1 MARCGYVKPKSEI
14 PSGLGEVACARET
27 WNNTGCCIWHAD
39 QSQKP
44 ASEMKNIR
52 SLRPERIDDP
62 IIRDTDIAHQVDF
75 NKCTLVDADFSGT
88 RLAGCEFNGAYLRKA
103 DFTGCRM
110 RSAEFDDVEAAS
122 AHFSDSLGAGTSFV
136 NADLTHAEFTST
148 NLMPTIFSEAE
159 FTDAD
164 LFDAD
169 FSKADISNSGF
180 SGARL
185 HHADFIDAQAQG
197 ADFRDTDLRAAS
209 FVHTRLH
216 DAVIGN
222 ARIATSTEFGERAA
236 SEQIA
241 DLIAESVPISEKIK
255 LDLFR
260 SLYWVVHTPIIKLRK
275 YEDKS
280 ERPVIT
286 ALLTVLLFLLRFITN
301 YLPPVPR
308 PPSIDA
314 NNIILSESNTHPRS
328 RKRIVRM
335 AIRRFYN
342 RFSLEIGRKSS
353 HNRRVKEAIA
363 TYQLLRHLL
372 ETTPLKEEYETF
384 YVRSRGAR
392 RKAAFS
398 NQEYWK
404 WLKLTLSRTTI
415 RYGASPWRP
424 GIFAVFVIGICTIT
438 YPRWGLRTM
447 RKGEMVLLQY
457 GGDEPMSSM
466 IRESLYFSFVTFTT
480 LGYGDIQPVGL
491 GKMIA
496 MIEAGV
502 GSVLMALIVFVLGWR
517 ATR

>member
-1 MARCGYVKPKSEI
+1 MTRCGYVKPKSEI

-27 WNNTGCCIWHAD
+27 WNNTGRCIWHAD

-44 ASEMKNIR
+44 ASEMKNAR
-52 SLRPERIDDP
+52 SFRPERIDDP

-75 NKCTLVDADFSGT
+75 NECTLVDADFSGT

-122 AHFSDSLGAGTSFV
+122 ARFSDSWGAGTSFN
-136 NADLTHAEFTST
+136 NANLTHAEFTST
-148 NLMPTIFSEAE
+148 NLLPTIFSEAD
-159 FTDAD
+159 FTSAD
-164 LFDAD
+164 MFDAD
-169 FSKADISNSGF
+169 FSKADISNSDF

-197 ADFRDTDLRAAS
+197 ADFRDTDLRDAS

-216 DAVIGN
+216 DAVFGN

-255 LDLFR
+255 LDLSR
-260 SLYWVVHTPIIKLRK
+260 ALHWIVNKPIIKIRK

-280 ERPVIT
+280 KRPVLT
-286 ALLTVLLFLLRFITN
+286 ALLTIFLFPLRLITDH
-301 YLPPVPR
+301 LPAIPR

-314 NNIILSESNTHPRS
+314 DSIILSESNTHPRS
-328 RKRIVRM
+328 RRTIVRM

-342 RFSLEIGRKSS
+342 RISLEIGRKSN
-353 HNRRVKEAIA
+353 HNRRMKEAIA

-384 YVRSRGAR
+384 YVGSRDAR

-398 NQEYWK
+398 DQEYWK
-404 WLKLTLSRTTI
+404 WLKLSLSRTTI

-424 GIFAVFVIGICTIT
+424 GIFAVGMIGVCTVI
-438 YPRWGLRTM
+438 YPLWGLRTA
-447 RKGEMVLLQY
+447 RNGEMVLLQY
-457 GGDEPMSSM
+457 GGDEPIVS
-466 IRESLYFSFVTFTT
+466 IVRESLYFSVVTFTT
-480 LGYGDIQPVGL
+480 LGYGDIQPMGF

-496 MIEAGV
+496 MVEAGV
-502 GSVLMALIVFVLGWR
+502 GSLLMALIVFVLGWR